1 MKGSEKSTNI
11 LQKKKKKGADS
22 GKGLKSQSSVTQ

>member
-11 LQKKKKKGADS
+11 LKKKKKGAGSD
-22 GKGLKSQSSVTQ
+22 KGLKSQSSVTQ

>member
-1 MKGSEKSTNI
+1 MKGSEKSTNT
-11 LQKKKKKGADS
+11 LQKKKKGADS